1 MPRPKGL
8 SDAAVPFIPFQ
19 TKQLQDVLAHPEI
32 RSLVTH
38 PDDEKRLRDCVAG
51 LSSEGAVDTETLVQ
65 ATKKAFEAITGKLR
79 VFLSYKRAQHADVAE
94 LLRKSLQGFG
104 ANKIEVFLDAV
115 KIESGRDWFNSIKKS
130 LKSANCLVLLVPDD
144 SDEREWPIFEA
155 AFFAGRMLP
164 GERLICLHHPDVQMP
179 HQLATFQGEK
189 ADAAGVEKLLRRL
202 LIEPDVIP
210 GLDPINPACEPFLKE
225 HAKAVAEK
233 FSGPVRLKPR
243 ATLNYVT
250 LELTKPGE
258 FNDQHDL
265 LYSWVVDARGLGE
278 MFFYTGDLPCELR
291 KVLGIRD
298 GDTGRH
304 DVWLA
309 ELTECIREAT
319 AHRRA
324 EVPFARFSTPDGRQV
339 FRPVLRQIEEDE
351 TGAAHRLEISFGE
364 HLIGITDNPDDLQII
379 EAALRLAAR
388 TRGEILTRLSMPRNA
403 EDVERVQR
411 VLKRIERESQDEG
424 FRDRRML
431 TQLFNPD
438 DRKIIEQMYD
448 DWENYRNEQGTG
460 KLDKAFAEKDWV
472 LLRETLREIRKINHQ
487 FMVLAV
493 RCYGEMLAD
502 ATD

>member
-1 MPRPKGL
+1 
-8 SDAAVPFIPFQ
+8 
-19 TKQLQDVLAHPEI
+19 
-32 RSLVTH
+32 
-38 PDDEKRLRDCVAG
+38 
-51 LSSEGAVDTETLVQ
+51 
-65 ATKKAFEAITGKLR
+65 
-79 VFLSYKRAQHADVAE
+79 
-94 LLRKSLQGFG
+94 
-104 ANKIEVFLDAV
+104 
-115 KIESGRDWFNSIKKS
+115 
-130 LKSANCLVLLVPDD
+130 
-144 SDEREWPIFEA
+144 
-155 AFFAGRMLP
+155 MLP

-210 GLDPINPACEPFLKE
+210 GLDAINPACEPFLKE
-225 HAKAVAEK
+225 HAKAVAER

-265 LYSWVVDARGLGE
+265 LYSRVVDARGLGE

-324 EVPFARFSTPDGRQV
+324 EVPFAKFSTPDGKQI

-388 TRGEILTRLSMPRNA
+388 TRGEILTRLNKPR
-403 EDVERVQR
+403 ERRGCRAGPTRAQTNR
-411 VLKRIERESQDEG
+411 AGIPRRG
-424 FRDRRML
+424 FPRSSH
-431 TQLFNPD
+431 
-438 DRKIIEQMYD
+438 
-448 DWENYRNEQGTG
+448 
-460 KLDKAFAEKDWV
+460 V
-472 LLRETLREIRKINHQ
+472 
-487 FMVLAV
+487 
-493 RCYGEMLAD
+493 D
-502 ATD
+502 ATVQSR

>member
-1 MPRPKGL
+1 MHKFAGL
-8 SDAAVPFIPFQ
+8 SETATPFVPFQ
-19 TKQLQDVLAHPEI
+19 TKQLQEVLAHPEI
-32 RSLVTH
+32 QALAQR
-38 PDDEKRLRDCVAG
+38 PEDEQRLRHCVEA
-51 LSSEGAVDTETLVQ
+51 LSSEGPADTGTLVQ
-65 ATKKAFEAITGKLR
+65 ATKKAFEAVTGKLQ

-94 LLRKSLQGFG
+94 LLRSSLQGFG

-115 KIESGRDWFNSIKKS
+115 KIESGRDWFNSIKKN

-144 SDEREWPIFEA
+144 ADEREWPIFEA

-164 GERLICLHHPDVQMP
+164 GERLICLHHPDVAMP
-179 HQLATFQGEK
+179 HQLATFQGGK
-189 ADAAGVEKLLRRL
+189 ADAAGVEQLLRRL
-202 LIEPDVIP
+202 LIEPEVIP
-210 GLDPINPACEPFLKE
+210 GLDAINPACEPFLEE
-225 HAKAVAEK
+225 HAKRVAEK

-250 LELTKPGE
+250 LELSRPGE
-258 FNDQHDL
+258 FENQDDL
-265 LYSWVVDARGLGE
+265 LRSRVIGARGLSE
-278 MFFYTGDLPCELR
+278 MFFYSGDLPCELQ
-291 KVLGIRD
+291 KVLHIKNGE
-298 GDTGRH
+298 TGRH

-309 ELTECIREAT
+309 ELTDCIREAT

-324 EVPFARFSTPDGRQV
+324 EVPFAKFSTPDGRQI

-403 EDVERVQR
+403 DDVERVER

-431 TQLFNPD
+431 CQLFNTD
-438 DRKIIEQMYD
+438 DQKIIERMYD
-448 DWENYRNEQGTG
+448 DWEHYRNETRTG
-460 KLDKAFAEKDWV
+460 KMDKAFADKDWV
-472 LLRETLREIRKINHQ
+472 LLREALQEITKMNRE
-487 FMVLAV
+487 FMILAV
-493 RCYGEMLAD
+493 RCYGKMLGENKS
-502 ATD
+502 